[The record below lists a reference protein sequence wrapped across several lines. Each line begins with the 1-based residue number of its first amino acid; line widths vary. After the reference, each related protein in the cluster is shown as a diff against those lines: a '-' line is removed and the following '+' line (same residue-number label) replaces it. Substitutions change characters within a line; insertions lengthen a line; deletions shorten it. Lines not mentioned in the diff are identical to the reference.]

1 MRSPTDQPTD
11 YHIHPSIDWTAV
23 QTCAVHL
30 RDLDRV
36 PPPPPGNSITHGGGQ
51 RSAGGIDALRKET
64 RTRRDGESSAPV
76 SLGWFYV
83 FKFFSFFSF
92 PSGGG
97 GGKVKRDRA
106 PHTTVL
112 TFPPSRLAATHV

>member
-51 RSAGGIDALRKET
+51 RSAGGGSIPGG
-64 RTRRDGESSAPV
+64 RRRGHGEMGRAQPPCHTAGFMFLIFFLF
-76 SLGWFYV
+76 SLSRVAVGV
-83 FKFFSFFSF
+83 
-92 PSGGG
+92 
-97 GGKVKRDRA
+97 VK
-106 PHTTVL
+106 
-112 TFPPSRLAATHV
+112 